1 MAKGQQQ
8 AAWEFFGT
16 ELRKRRE
23 EAKLTQAEVGAAV
36 FVSGGYIGQFET
48 AIRKPQLDVAQRLDA
63 LLQTG
68 GFFERL
74 WRTLIDSSPH
84 ASYFVA
90 AAELEG
96 LATHIYEWTP
106 GLVPGLMQTAD
117 HFRSMILVDK
127 PFESD
132 EQIESRVRLRMER
145 ARLLQG
151 PSNPEYWA
159 ILHESTLRVPVGG
172 PEAMARQLGHLADL
186 GHSRRALIQIIPFSA
201 GAYPL
206 MNRNLRLME
215 FEDTPPTV
223 YTEALYSGNLL
234 DEPSVVKRAQRA
246 YDLLRAA
253 ALSPE
258 ASLDLIESVAED
270 HRRCASTT

>member
-16 ELRKRRE
+16 ELRRRRE

-74 WRTLIDSSPH
+74 WRKLIDSSPH

-90 AAELEG
+90 AAELEA
-96 LATHIYEWTP
+96 LSTHIHDWEP
-106 GLVPGLMQTAD
+106 GLVPGLMQTAEYT
-117 HFRSMILVDK
+117 RALVIADN
-127 PFESD
+127 PFAPD
-132 EQIESRVRLRMER
+132 EQVESKVRLRMER

-159 ILHESTLRVPVGG
+159 ILHEGTLRVPVGG

-186 GHSRRALIQIIPFSA
+186 GRSRRAVVQIIPFSA

-206 MNRNLRLME
+206 MSMNLRLME
-215 FEDTPPTV
+215 FHDTPPTV
-223 YTEALYSGNLL
+223 YTEAVYSGNLL
-234 DEPSVVKRAQRA
+234 DDPSVVKQAQRA

-258 ASLDLIESVAED
+258 ASLTLIESVAED